1 LELCFF
7 KQSRAF
13 PEYPWSSDIVVV

>member
-1 LELCFF
+1 LTLCFF

-13 PEYPWSSDIVVV
+13 PEYPWSSDIEVV